1 VAVCFYW
8 CRKRVPGENYWP
20 VASCWQTLS
29 HNVVSSTPCHERD
42 SNSQHYWWYALI
54 AQVVRKSNYHYDHD
68 GPLNW
73 NKVFFMKCRFNL
85 VQMKIPWSI
94 DNKHIWKV
102 YRNFSSN
109 FVAVLRQRKKMLFY
123 TMALLSFH
131 CFCPSV
137 DRMVLNFEHNV
148 QVSSQ
153 EALRCKNGCFWYLYM
168 ESLFSS
174 DFNKLFLMNAL
185 QINS

>member
-1 VAVCFYW
+1 MQETG
-8 CRKRVPGENYWP
+8 VPGENYWP

-109 FVAVLRQRKKMLFY
+109 FVAVLRQRKKN
-123 TMALLSFH
+123 
-131 CFCPSV
+131 V
-137 DRMVLNFEHNV
+137 VLYYGAIV
-148 QVSSQ
+148 I
-153 EALRCKNGCFWYLYM
+153 
-168 ESLFSS
+168 SLFLSVCRQNGFEFWTQCSS
-174 DFNKLFLMNAL
+174 FQPRGPKVQKWMFL
-185 QINS
+185 IFVHGEFIFIWF